1 MSDEFNEYSYNLAM
15 EFIQAR
21 NNEYYRLGDL
31 VIIASLKELISVEN
45 TEDDIYNIHLNYGE
59 LMVGEIVS
67 IECNSNDMP
76 RNVEFY
82 SQVYIKVKYP
92 GSEQDK
98 IKPNC
103 LCVPHF
109 DVINLTVLGESVGF
123 SLFQATRDLPLEQV
137 QSLDRNRM
145 WPDQYADNAWWLV
158 ASPEDRKKIRMLQE
172 KANTGSLAHLHEM
185 ENMFLL
191 LNRELRF
198 MVLQDRFNNVCTFY
212 NFEAFSEE
220 CYQSKRHDRNNIHFN
235 CTDEKSD
242 DSISG

>member
-1 MSDEFNEYSYNLAM
+1 
-15 EFIQAR
+15 
-21 NNEYYRLGDL
+21 
-31 VIIASLKELISVEN
+31 
-45 TEDDIYNIHLNYGE
+45 
-59 LMVGEIVS
+59 MVGEIVS

-103 LCVPHF
+103 ICVPHF
-109 DVINLTVLGESVGF
+109 DVINLSVLGESVGF

-158 ASPEDRKKIRMLQE
+158 ASPEDRRKIRMLQE
-172 KANTGSLAHLHEM
+172 KASTGSLHWG
-185 ENMFLL
+185 
-191 LNRELRF
+191 
-198 MVLQDRFNNVCTFY
+198 Q
-212 NFEAFSEE
+212 
-220 CYQSKRHDRNNIHFN
+220 K
-235 CTDEKSD
+235 
-242 DSISG
+242 